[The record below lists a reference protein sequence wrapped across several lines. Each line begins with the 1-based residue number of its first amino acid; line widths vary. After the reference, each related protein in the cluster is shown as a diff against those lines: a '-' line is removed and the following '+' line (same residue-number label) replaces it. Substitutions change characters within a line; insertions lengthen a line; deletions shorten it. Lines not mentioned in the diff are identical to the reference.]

1 MELRDQGFGEW
12 DALHLASAMIARAD
26 VMLTVDYRLYR
37 KARRLLSS
45 IPVAVELPTLWLEQS
60 EKE

>member
-1 MELRDQGFGEW
+1 
-12 DALHLASAMIARAD
+12 

-37 KARRLLSS
+37 KARRLL
-45 IPVAVELPTLWLEQS
+45 PPNPAVVELPTVWLEQF